1 MGLYYKCKQLE
12 TLYYLLPPV
21 FLYWFLYLT
30 FTTNN
35 LPGFLQFKE
44 ILPVPL
50 LAKMQSAENYTVLIE
65 KINTFIRKYYLNSL
79 LRGLIFLGAGLF
91 SAYVVITL
99 SEYFGNFNSFF
110 RGVLFYG
117 FILLNLGLIG
127 WLVVPPLMH
136 WLKLG
141 QTLTH
146 DEAAEIIGKHFADVN
161 DKLLNTLQLKKL
173 AAEDEPHRALIEA
186 SIDQKIQNLKP
197 VRFPSAINIKDN
209 TRYLK
214 WILTPVAVI
223 IIIGLAAPS
232 ILTEST
238 KRIVRHN
245 EYFAP
250 VAPFQFVVLNNK
262 LSAVQGEDLKL
273 DLKLQGNQLPADVY
287 VETANNT
294 FKLDKENIS
303 KFHYLFT
310 NLQQN
315 TTFRL
320 VGNGFTSQPYE
331 IKVNL
336 RPSLLHFDV
345 ELKYPAYLHK
355 KSETLANA
363 GDLTIPAGTTVKWL
377 FHTQNATALSFQM
390 NGQQYNLNPATNDV
404 FEHTERIN
412 KPSIYKLNPQNAV
425 VTQSDSASYR
435 ITTIADEPP
444 TIAVDEKPDS
454 VSHQAFY
461 FNGKIQ
467 DDHGF
472 SSLTFHYRIGAPGDK
487 GSERES
493 VKAVKADL
501 NQSLSDF
508 FYFWNLKELGIK
520 PGDQVTYFF
529 EVSDNDDVNGPKKA
543 RSAERTLHVPDANE
557 LREELNAGTTGV
569 KQKMQSAIKLA
580 DQIERDS
587 KKLDQLLL
595 NKNTLSFDEKKQVED
610 LLQKRKDLDDLVK
623 QIQGDNKKNLYNRRE
638 NEQQT
643 KELLDEQKQIENLLN
658 NVLDPKTKELLQK
671 LQQLMQEGQKN
682 DTRQELSKVQTDN
695 KSLKKELDRMLELYK
710 KLEFDQKL
718 NQSINQLKKLADK
731 QQKLAEDTKQANDP
745 QKPNDQQQ
753 NNADNKQPDQQ
764 QKSNAYNKQADKQ
777 QKPGEENTDRLK
789 QQQENLNKEFEN
801 IKKDLKELDNAENK
815 QDFKAPQK
823 EEKNIDQQMQES
835 SDQLAKNNKQKA
847 SQSQQEASK
856 QMQQMAQK
864 MQQEQQEQESEQ
876 TEVDAKQLRE
886 LLKSLVNSSFNQ
898 EKVME
903 SLRNM
908 GPTDPNYVTQ
918 AQTQKNIKDN
928 LKTAEDSLFSLSKRV
943 PQIQSTVNRE
953 ITAINTQIDNSLENL
968 GERRTAEANRN
979 QQYAMTSM
987 NNLALMLSDALAQ
1000 MQSKMSSKSGKG
1012 KSKQMS
1018 VSQLRQMQEKL
1029 SQNMQKMRDQMKQ
1042 QGGASKGQSQRGQ
1055 ESEQLAKMAREQ
1067 QMIRQA
1073 LQQLDND
1080 ESKNGGAGVKDADK
1094 ISQQM
1099 EQTEKDIVNRK
1110 ITDDAINR
1118 QKEIHTRLLEAEKAE
1133 QEREQDKQRESNVG
1147 KDMPPGY
1154 IKALQDYQ
1162 QIKGKQTEQIKTV
1175 PPALNLF
1182 YKQKIKSYFDQ
1193 LNGK

>member
-1 MGLYYKCKQLE
+1 
-12 TLYYLLPPV
+12 
-21 FLYWFLYLT
+21 
-30 FTTNN
+30 
-35 LPGFLQFKE
+35 
-44 ILPVPL
+44 
-50 LAKMQSAENYTVLIE
+50 MQSTENYNVLID
-65 KINTFIRKYYLNSL
+65 KINTFTRKYYLNNL

-127 WLVVPPLMH
+127 WLVIPSLLAY
-136 WLKLG
+136 LKLG
-141 QTLTH
+141 KTLTH
-146 DEAAEIIGKHFADVN
+146 DEAAEIIGKHFNDVN

-173 AAEDEPHRALIEA
+173 SGEDERHRELIEA
-186 SIDQKIQNLKP
+186 SIDQKIENLRP

-209 TRYLK
+209 SRYLK
-214 WILTPVAVI
+214 WILTPVAII

-238 KRIVRHN
+238 KKIIRHN

-250 VAPFQFVVLNNK
+250 VAPFKFVVLNDN

-273 DLKLQGNQLPADVY
+273 DLKLTGNQLPADVY

-294 FKLDKENIS
+294 FKLDKDAVT

-331 IKVNL
+331 IRVNL

-355 KSETLANA
+355 TNETLANA

-377 FHTQNATALSFQM
+377 FHTQNATNLEFAMNNKLHKLS
-390 NGQQYNLNPATNDV
+390 PVSNDL
-404 FEHTERIN
+404 FEHTERVSQ
-412 KPSIYKLNPQNAV
+412 PSVYKLNPQNAV
-425 VTQSDSASYR
+425 VSQSDSASYR
-435 ITTIADEPP
+435 INTIADEAP
-444 TIAVDEKPDS
+444 TIGVEEKPDS
-454 VSHQAFY
+454 VSLQAFY

-487 GSERES
+487 SAERDI
-493 VKAVKADL
+493 VKSVKADL

-529 EVSDNDDVNGPKKA
+529 EVADNDDVNGPKKA
-543 RSAERTLHVPDANE
+543 RTAERTLHMPDENQ

-569 KQKMQSAIKLA
+569 KQKMQSAIKMA

-587 KKLDQLLL
+587 KKLDQMLL
-595 NKNTLSFDEKKQVED
+595 NKSSLSFDEKKQVED
-610 LLQKRKDLDDLVK
+610 LLNKRKELDDLVK
-623 QIQGDNKKNLYNRRE
+623 QIQADNKKNLYNR
-638 NEQQT
+638 QQT
-643 KELLDEQKQIENLLN
+643 EQNKELLEEQKQIENLLN

-671 LQQLMQEGQKN
+671 LQQLMQQGQKN
-682 DTRQELSKVQTDN
+682 DTREELSKMNTDN
-695 KSLKKELDRMLELYK
+695 KSLKKELDRMLQLYK

-718 NQSINQLKKLADK
+718 NQNISQLKKLAEKQEQLAEQSKTNDQKKADDK
-731 QQKLAEDTKQANDP
+731 QQA
-745 QKPNDQQQ
+745 
-753 NNADNKQPDQQ
+753 
-764 QKSNAYNKQADKQ
+764 ADKQ
-777 QKPGEENTDRLK
+777 NDKAGDDKKQGDKQDKAGDDKKQGDKQDKADDNKKSDEQKAADDKEKADRLEE
-789 QQQENLNKEFEN
+789 QQKNLNKEFED
-801 IKKDLKELDNAENK
+801 IKKNLDELDKSENK
-815 QDFKAPQK
+815 QDFNNPEK
-823 EEKNIDQQMQES
+823 EESEIKDEMQES
-835 SDQLAKNNKQKA
+835 AKQLAKNNKPKA
-847 SQSQQEASK
+847 SQSQKSAAQK
-856 QMQQMAQK
+856 MKQMAQK
-864 MQQEQQEQESEQ
+864 MEQEQEEQ
-876 TEVDAKQLRE
+876 DEKQVEIDAKQLRE

-898 EKVME
+898 EKTME
-903 SLRNM
+903 ALRSM
-908 GPTDPNYVTQ
+908 GPSDPNYVTQ

-928 LKTAEDSLFSLSKRV
+928 LKTAEDSLFSLSKRI
-943 PQIQSTVNRE
+943 PQIQSTVHRE
-953 ITAINTQIDNSLENL
+953 ITAINTQIGNALENL

-987 NNLALMLSDALAQ
+987 NNLALMLSDALSQ
-1000 MQSKMSSKSGKG
+1000 LQDKMSEKSGKG
-1012 KSKQMS
+1012 KKGKQMS
-1018 VSQLRQMQEKL
+1018 VKQLRQMQEKL
-1029 SQNMQKMRDQMKQ
+1029 SQNMQKAREQMQKE
-1042 QGGASKGQSQRGQ
+1042 GNDPKGQSQQQRGQ
-1055 ESEQLAKMAREQ
+1055 MSEQLAKMAREQ
-1067 QMIRQA
+1067 QMIRQQ
-1073 LQQLDND
+1073 LQQLDNE

-1099 EQTEKDIVNRK
+1099 EQIEKDIVNRK
-1110 ITDDAINR
+1110 ITDEALNR
-1118 QKEIHTRLLEAEKAE
+1118 QKDIHTRLLEAEKAE
-1133 QEREQDKQRESNVG
+1133 QEREQDKQRESHVG

-1154 IKALQDYQ
+1154 VKALQDYQ
-1162 QIKGKQTEQIKTV
+1162 QIKGKQTEQIRTV
-1175 PPALNLF
+1175 PPALNLY

-1193 LNGK
+1193 LNAK